1 MKEIVKQNLVSI
13 IAFSIFIIIESI
25 LILYLPSY
33 IKNTLSYSIEKKGIE
48 NYIPEVIS
56 TRSMNSFTAIMQN
69 EDIKEYYE
77 LIKKNDDKYVEK
89 YEVLKNQDLYI
100 LKDINK
106 DEKKKVSELLLKA
119 TSLYT
124 MFNQSEELKNM
135 DFRPDAT
142 VINYYMGLPDD
153 NEIKKIY
160 ASYESLDKAE
170 KEDYAISFVL
180 EEYKNLQLNLK
191 NMQKDYLYK
200 KVLIVILLLI
210 SILALMII
218 TNNLSRALATKIINE
233 NKKLNKLKLL
243 SILREGILAPI
254 ILIGSIINIAILNW
268 KWLISSF
275 IITII
280 LIIILIILSK
290 HKISIKESIYQK
302 INILIKPI
310 FLFIIT
316 VMGIITM
323 IIIPENINI
332 ASTITLVSYTLELIM
347 ITLSIRISYYL
358 K

>member
-1 MKEIVKQNLVSI
+1 MKEIVKQNLLSI
-13 IAFSIFIIIESI
+13 IAFSILIIVESI
-25 LILYLPSY
+25 LILYMPSY

-142 VINYYMGLPDD
+142 VINYYMGLADD

-160 ASYESLDKAE
+160 ESYESLDKVK

-180 EEYKNLQLNLK
+180 EEYKNLQLDLK
-191 NMQKDYLYK
+191 NMQKDYLFK
-200 KVLIVILLLI
+200 KVLMVILLLI
-210 SILALMII
+210 FILALMII

-243 SILREGILAPI
+243 SILREGILSPI